1 MIVID
6 EITDDA
12 GGSAVVRIF
21 ARDFAKMIIERDK
34 AADHARALV
43 LEARN
48 EAADIRGRL
57 ESSEKRH
64 EIEITLLRDALV
76 TMLTAKTK
84 GARKD
89 AEKEARQALDATKP
103 PPF

>member
-21 ARDFAKMIIERDK
+21 ARDFAKMIIEREQ
-34 AADHARALV
+34 AADGARAIV
-43 LEARN
+43 REARN
-48 EAADIRGRL
+48 ETADIRGRL

-64 EIEITLLRDALV
+64 ELEVTLLRDALV
-76 TMLTAKTK
+76 TMLTATSEA
-84 GARKD
+84 ARKD
-89 AEKEARQALDATKP
+89 AEREARQALEATKP